1 MTEQPI
7 DIDAVIAARV
17 ASAIARA
24 VEAQDAKIRRL
35 QDRIDTLTDKIEVLE
50 DERRSRARKRMVPDR
65 ESCFR

>member
-17 ASAIARA
+17 ASAIALA
-24 VEAQDAKIRRL
+24 LESQDAKMKRM

-50 DERRSRARKRMVPDR
+50 DERRSRARRHMVPDR

>member
-24 VEAQDAKIRRL
+24 VEGQDAKIRRL

-50 DERRSRARKRMVPDR
+50 DERRSRARKQMVPDR
-65 ESCFR
+65 ASCFK